1 MAQEDQL
8 KRHALH
14 DDEFFMREAL
24 AEASLAA
31 TEGEVP
37 IGAVVV
43 CEGAIVARAHNR
55 REVDMDPSA
64 HAEFTALVEAA
75 HALNRWRLTG
85 CTVYVTLEPCLMCA
99 GLMVNAR
106 VDRCVY
112 GAADPKGGAL
122 GSLYR
127 LHTDA
132 RLNHEFEVTRGVL
145 ADECAGL
152 LQEFFAD
159 LRKKRETR
167 AVEDCE
173 AGEHEVEEPCFTAV
187 DAVCSCAACAGEGA
201 LSDVTAAPAP
211 RVLLAIDS
219 FKGCA
224 TSTQVEAWVQE
235 GIEHGC
241 PAAQVRCLPI
251 ADGGEGTIDAVA
263 AAMGG
268 EMRSVEVTG
277 PFGETRRARYLLL
290 DADETGRAAVM
301 EMAEAAGIT
310 ASPRTHEAALT
321 ASTYGVGQLMLD
333 AVAAGATT
341 IYMGLG
347 GSATSDGGAGALAAL
362 GAQLLDA
369 VGKPVAP
376 GLAGLA
382 QLASVNIA
390 PALRALAGVDIVLLC
405 DVTNPLVGA
414 RGALRVFGPQKGLAK
429 DCADSEAVMAEC
441 DSWMLSYAQLLTAA
455 RDACDGS
462 DIQVGV
468 DGARPRSLAGVP
480 GAGAAGGLGAALL
493 ALGAQ
498 MSSGIESVLDI
509 IGFDEAVREADLVV
523 TGEGNMDGQ
532 SAAGK
537 APVGVARRARAAGV
551 PAVAVVGGRAANLD
565 AVYAAGIDMVQP
577 VCIRPMS
584 LAEALSPN
592 QAADNIRCAGET
604 VIHAYLLK

>member
-1 MAQEDQL
+1 MVQEEQL
-8 KRHALH
+8 QEQVQH
-14 DDEFFMREAL
+14 DDAFFMREAL
-24 AEASLAA
+24 AEARLAA
-31 TEGEVP
+31 VEGEVP

-43 CEGAIVARAHNR
+43 CDSAIVARAHNR
-55 REVDMDPSA
+55 REAGMDPSA

-75 HALNRWRLTG
+75 RALERWRLTG

-127 LHTDA
+127 LHTDE

-145 ADECAGL
+145 AGECAEL
-152 LQEFFAD
+152 LQEFFAG
-159 LRKKRETR
+159 LRKKRETHEAR
-167 AVEDCE
+167 ATEERE
-173 AGEHEVEEPCFTAV
+173 AEKLCFTA
-187 DAVCSCAACAGEGA
+187 AEAACSCVACVGEGA
-201 LSDVTAAPAP
+201 LAGAAAVPAPAP

-224 TSTQVEAWVQE
+224 TSAQVEAWVQE
-235 GIEHGC
+235 GVEHAC
-241 PAAQVRCLPI
+241 PGAQVRCLPI

-268 EMRSVEVTG
+268 EMRTVEVTG
-277 PFGETRRARYLLL
+277 PLGEPCRARYLLL
-290 DADETGRAAVM
+290 DADETSRAAVM

-310 ASPRTHEAALT
+310 ASPRTHEAALA

-347 GSATSDGGAGALAAL
+347 GSATSDGGAGALVAL

-369 VGKPVAP
+369 AGKPVTL

-382 QLASVNIA
+382 ELTSVDIA
-390 PALRALAGVDIVLLC
+390 PALRALAGVNIVLLC
-405 DVTNPLVGA
+405 DVTNPLVGKQ
-414 RGALRVFGPQKGLAK
+414 GALRVFGPQKGLTK
-429 DCADSEAVMAEC
+429 DCPDSEAVMAEC

-462 DIQVGV
+462 DIQVGT

-493 ALGAQ
+493 ALGAR

-509 IGFDEAVREADLVV
+509 IGFDEAVREADLVI

-537 APVGVARRARAAGV
+537 APVGVARRAHAAGV

-565 AVYAAGIDMVQP
+565 AVYAAGIDMVLP

-584 LAEALSPN
+584 LAEALSPE
-592 QAADNIRCAGET
+592 QAAENIRCAGET